1 MAGFPPVRPNA
12 DGCRV
17 CFRRRCRRVT
27 CGRWTRT
34 PVSQSS
40 TETLR
45 SCIQSPV
52 SQLLHNTEPV
62 NINPVSAALWHH
74 EHRSH
79 ATCWPLDSLTHT
91 SLLTTWKLIFREHLK
106 KKKLCFQFLAYITLS
121 NVWKALLVFICFF
134 TMNRL
139 LYSTFVSH
147 QHLQNEQII
156 ILSVSLCVF
165 QRSVSRRGRVC
176 RWRTSRATRIC
187 PPLCCWSVKHTI
199 TMFNRNIF
207 IQKLLVNF
215 TITARN

>member
-106 KKKLCFQFLAYITLS
+106 KKKTMLSVSSLYHSKQCLKSTSCVYLLLHDESLA
-121 NVWKALLVFICFF
+121 VFHICKSSASAKWTNNHFKC
-134 TMNRL
+134 
-139 LYSTFVSH
+139 
-147 QHLQNEQII
+147 
-156 ILSVSLCVF
+156 VSLCVSALSK
-165 QRSVSRRGRVC
+165 QERTRVSLEDVSRYEDL
-176 RWRTSRATRIC
+176 SAA
-187 PPLCCWSVKHTI
+187 L
-199 TMFNRNIF
+199 
-207 IQKLLVNF
+207 LLVSQTHHHNV
-215 TITARN
+215 